1 VSYKLTKLAP
11 GSYDVWRNGE
21 IIASLVRSGQTSDA
35 TWTAELLV
43 EPTTGEMPA
52 PFTAPEQL
60 GGGEPLARSPCPRLR
75 TRSIQGDLAHALHR
89 NL

>member
-1 VSYKLTKLAP
+1 MSYKLTKLAP

-52 PFTAPEQL
+52 PFTAPEHTFASLEEASLWL
-60 GGGEPLARSPCPRLR
+60 GAPVPGSRLGA
-75 TRSIQGDLAHALHR
+75 SKEA
-89 NL
+89 